1 MGSLINNWV
10 SSGGIAAVFLLM
22 TVESCGIPF
31 PSEVIMPVAGYFSSQ
46 GRLNLAAV
54 ILAGAF
60 GNLTGSLIAYWLARR
75 WGRPL
80 LLGPGRRVGF
90 SPSHLDLA
98 DRWFARYGLTAVF
111 VGRVLPVIRTYI
123 SFPAGLSR
131 VHPGWFALLTFAG
144 ALPWCAALA
153 VVGYEIGANY
163 TKISDPISKAAI
175 VLAVLVVIGIVAWY
189 IDGRRRATRRARE
202 AAEKPTTIA

>member
-22 TVESCGIPF
+22 AVESCGIPF
-31 PSEVIMPVAGYFSSQ
+31 PSEVIMPVAGYFASQ

-54 ILAGAF
+54 ILAGTL
-60 GNLTGSLIAYWLARR
+60 GNLVGSLAAYWLARR

-80 LLGPGRRVGF
+80 LLGPGRRVGI

-98 DRWFARYGLTAVF
+98 DRWFARYGLTAVL
-111 VGRVLPVIRTYI
+111 VGRVVPVVRTYI

-131 VHPGWFALLTFAG
+131 VPLGWFALLTFAG

-153 VVGYEIGANY
+153 VVGYQIGANY
-163 TKISDPISKAAI
+163 TKVSDPIGKAAI
-175 VLAVLVVIGIVAWY
+175 VLAVLVVIGLGAWY
-189 IDGRRRATRRARE
+189 VDGRRRATRRARE